1 MKARSCLII
10 LTTCWFWDFR
20 LSRKKSKLKT
30 TYAYYPA
37 SLCEFPT
44 FTGHLISR
52 IWRDS
57 NSLGFIFFDFKKQRH
72 QISRFKFSLLH
83 FILQKNKHNAFFEI
97 NFKGKLNE
105 SSDSHKDDS
114 YMYNRGQKSLG
125 HLYDL
130 TNYLCFTTNV
140 WKMRYFRLN
149 KTLLYRLPAEY
160 NVENQ
165 KNIMYLLV
173 LLHVNHYFCYLNCLY
188 GC

>member
-1 MKARSCLII
+1 MNGFVIAFIIHEISSMLMKARSCLII

-97 NFKGKLNE
+97 NFKVNWTNLAIHIRMTATCIIV
-105 SSDSHKDDS
+105 D
-114 YMYNRGQKSLG
+114 KSPWDT
-125 HLYDL
+125 Y
-130 TNYLCFTTNV
+130 V
-140 WKMRYFRLN
+140 
-149 KTLLYRLPAEY
+149 
-160 NVENQ
+160 
-165 KNIMYLLV
+165 I
-173 LLHVNHYFCYLNCLY
+173 
-188 GC
+188 